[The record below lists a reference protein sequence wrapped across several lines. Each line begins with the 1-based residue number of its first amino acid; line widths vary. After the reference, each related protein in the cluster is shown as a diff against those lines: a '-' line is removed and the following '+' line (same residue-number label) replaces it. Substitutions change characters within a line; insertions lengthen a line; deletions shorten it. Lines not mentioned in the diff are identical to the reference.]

1 MYIND
6 KMYSLVLQILPEKID
21 QIDHFEII
29 L

>member
-6 KMYSLVLQILPEKID
+6 EMYSLALQILPEKIE
-21 QIDHFEII
+21 IDHFEII